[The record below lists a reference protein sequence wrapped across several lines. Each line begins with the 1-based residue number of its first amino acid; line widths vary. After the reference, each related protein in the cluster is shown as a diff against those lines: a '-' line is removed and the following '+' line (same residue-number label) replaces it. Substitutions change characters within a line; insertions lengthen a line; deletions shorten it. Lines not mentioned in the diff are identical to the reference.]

1 MASKTAPKAAPT
13 PKQARAQSTI
23 DLLINEADKAMK
35 NGGEG
40 AVRIQEISETTKVSI
55 GSIYHHFGDR
65 DGLVRATYMR
75 NLRQAVTQEVARVR
89 KFMERMHSA
98 KELSEN
104 YKQMLQYLSEY
115 FQKYSVVSRAN
126 VIGSATGRPLL
137 REALIEVQTE
147 LIDSLT
153 EVMQLIK
160 QRGMLKEHLDARAT
174 AVVLLGM
181 LHGRIIAEL
190 DATPVEIERW
200 NETMLTAFSGFFKDV
215 DQLPIWQQ
223 LQQN

>member
-1 MASKTAPKAAPT
+1 MASKTAPKAAPA

-89 KFMERMHSA
+89 KFMERMNSA
-98 KELSEN
+98 KELSEH
-104 YKQMLQYLSEY
+104 YSEMLAYLSEY

-126 VIGSATGRPLL
+126 IIGSATARPLL
-137 REALIEVQTE
+137 RDALIEVQTE

-153 EVMQLIK
+153 EVMQLLK
-160 QRGMLKEHLDARAT
+160 DRQMLKPHLDARAA

-190 DATPVEIERW
+190 DATPVEIELW
-200 NETMLTAFSGFFKDV
+200 NKTMLTAFSGFFMDV
-215 DQLPIWQQ
+215 ETLPVWER
-223 LQQN
+223 LK

>member
-1 MASKTAPKAAPT
+1 MVIKASQKVAPA

-89 KFMERMHSA
+89 KFMERMNSA
-98 KELSEN
+98 KELSEH
-104 YKQMLQYLSEY
+104 YSEMLAYLSEY

-126 VIGSATGRPLL
+126 IIGSATARPLL
-137 REALIEVQTE
+137 RDALIEVQTE

-153 EVMQLIK
+153 EVMQLLK
-160 QRGMLKEHLDARAT
+160 DRQMLKPHLDARAA

-190 DATPVEIERW
+190 DATPVEIELW
-200 NETMLTAFSGFFKDV
+200 NKTMLTAFSGFFKDV
-215 DQLPIWQQ
+215 ETLPVWER
-223 LQQN
+223 LK

>member
-1 MASKTAPKAAPT
+1 MASKTAPKAAPA

-89 KFMERMHSA
+89 KFMERMNSA
-98 KELSEN
+98 KELSEH
-104 YKQMLQYLSEY
+104 YSEMLAYLSEY

-126 VIGSATGRPLL
+126 IIGSATARPLL
-137 REALIEVQTE
+137 RDALIEVQTE

-153 EVMQLIK
+153 EVMQLLK
-160 QRGMLKEHLDARAT
+160 DRRMLKPHLDARAA

-181 LHGRIIAEL
+181 VHGRIIAEL
-190 DATPVEIERW
+190 DATPVDIELW
-200 NETMLTAFSGFFKDV
+200 NKTMLTAFSGFFMDV
-215 DQLPIWQQ
+215 ETLPVWER
-223 LQQN
+223 LK

>member
-1 MASKTAPKAAPT
+1 MASKTAPKAAPA

-89 KFMERMHSA
+89 KFMERMNSA
-98 KELSEN
+98 KELSEH
-104 YKQMLQYLSEY
+104 YSEMLAYLSEY

-126 VIGSATGRPLL
+126 IIGSATARPLL
-137 REALIEVQTE
+137 RDALIEVQTE

-153 EVMQLIK
+153 EVMQLLK
-160 QRGMLKEHLDARAT
+160 DRQMLKPHLDARAA

-190 DATPVEIERW
+190 DATPVEIELW
-200 NETMLTAFSGFFKDV
+200 NKTMLTAFSGFFKDV
-215 DQLPIWQQ
+215 ETLPVWER
-223 LQQN
+223 LK

>member
-1 MASKTAPKAAPT
+1 MASKTARKAAPT

-89 KFMERMHSA
+89 KFMERMNSA
-98 KELSEN
+98 KELSEH
-104 YKQMLQYLSEY
+104 YSEMLAYLSEY

-126 VIGSATGRPLL
+126 IIGSATARPLL
-137 REALIEVQTE
+137 RDALIEVQTE

-153 EVMQLIK
+153 EVMQLLK
-160 QRGMLKEHLDARAT
+160 DRQMLKPHLDARAA

-190 DATPVEIERW
+190 DATPVEIELW
-200 NETMLTAFSGFFKDV
+200 NKTMLTAFSGFFKDV
-215 DQLPIWQQ
+215 ETLPVWER
-223 LQQN
+223 LK

>member
-1 MASKTAPKAAPT
+1 MVIKASQKIAPA

-23 DLLINEADKAMK
+23 DSVIDEADKAIRA
-35 NGGEG
+35 GGEA
-40 AVRIQEISETTKVSI
+40 AVRIQEISVTTKTSI

-65 DGLVRATYMR
+65 DGLIRATYVR
-75 NLRQAVTQEVARVR
+75 NIRMAVTQEVARVR

-98 KELSEN
+98 KELSEH
-104 YKQMLQYLSEY
+104 YKEMLGYLSEY

-126 VIGSATGRPLL
+126 IIGSATGRPLL
-137 REALIEVQTE
+137 RDALIEVQTE

-153 EVMQLIK
+153 EVMQLLK
-160 QRGMLKEHLDARAT
+160 DRQMLKPHIDPRAA

-190 DATPVEIERW
+190 DRTPVDIELW
-200 NETMLTAFSGFFKDV
+200 NKTMLTAFSGFFMDV
-215 DQLPIWQQ
+215 ETLPVWEKFK
-223 LQQN
+223 

>member
-1 MASKTAPKAAPT
+1 MASKTAPKAAPA

-23 DLLINEADKAMK
+23 DSVIDEADKAIRA
-35 NGGEG
+35 GGEA
-40 AVRIQEISETTKVSI
+40 AVRIQEISVTTKTSI

-65 DGLVRATYMR
+65 DGLIRATYVR
-75 NLRQAVTQEVARVR
+75 NIRIAVTQEVARVR

-98 KELSEN
+98 KELSEH
-104 YKQMLQYLSEY
+104 YKEMLAYLSEY

-126 VIGSATGRPLL
+126 IIGSATGRPLL
-137 REALIEVQTE
+137 RDALIEVQTE

-153 EVMQLIK
+153 EVMQLLK
-160 QRGMLKEHLDARAT
+160 DRQMLKPHIDPRAA

-190 DATPVEIERW
+190 DKTPVDIELW
-200 NETMLTAFSGFFKDV
+200 NKTMLTAFSGFFMDV
-215 DQLPIWQQ
+215 ETLPVWEKFK
-223 LQQN
+223 

>member
-1 MASKTAPKAAPT
+1 MASKTAPKAAPA

-89 KFMERMHSA
+89 KFMERMNSA
-98 KELSEN
+98 KELSEH
-104 YKQMLQYLSEY
+104 YSEMLAYLTEY

-126 VIGSATGRPLL
+126 IIGSATARPLL
-137 REALIEVQTE
+137 RDALIEVQTE

-153 EVMQLIK
+153 EVMQLLK
-160 QRGMLKEHLDARAT
+160 DRQMLKPHLDARAA

-190 DATPVEIERW
+190 DATPVEIELW
-200 NETMLTAFSGFFKDV
+200 NKTMLTAFSGFFMDV
-215 DQLPIWQQ
+215 ETLPVWER
-223 LQQN
+223 LK

>member
-1 MASKTAPKAAPT
+1 
-13 PKQARAQSTI
+13 
-23 DLLINEADKAMK
+23 MK

-89 KFMERMHSA
+89 KFMERMNSA
-98 KELSEN
+98 KELSEH
-104 YKQMLQYLSEY
+104 YSEMLAYLSEY

-126 VIGSATGRPLL
+126 IIGSATARPLL
-137 REALIEVQTE
+137 RDALIEVQTE

-153 EVMQLIK
+153 EVMQLLK
-160 QRGMLKEHLDARAT
+160 DRRMLKPHLDARAA

-181 LHGRIIAEL
+181 VHGRIIAEL
-190 DATPVEIERW
+190 DATPVDIELW
-200 NETMLTAFSGFFKDV
+200 NKTMLTAFSGFFMDV
-215 DQLPIWQQ
+215 ETLPVWER
-223 LQQN
+223 LK

>member
-1 MASKTAPKAAPT
+1 MVIKAPQKVAPA

-89 KFMERMHSA
+89 KFMERMNSA
-98 KELSEN
+98 KELSEH
-104 YKQMLQYLSEY
+104 YSEMLAYLSEY

-126 VIGSATGRPLL
+126 IIGSATARPLL
-137 REALIEVQTE
+137 RDALIEVQTE

-153 EVMQLIK
+153 EVMQLLK
-160 QRGMLKEHLDARAT
+160 DRQMLKPHLDARAA

-190 DATPVEIERW
+190 DATPVEIELW
-200 NETMLTAFSGFFKDV
+200 NKTMLTAFSGFFKDV
-215 DQLPIWQQ
+215 ETLPVWER
-223 LQQN
+223 LK